1 VPQPPAT
8 VPEQKEAQPASSA
21 ADVAAPI
28 DAPVEVSPA
37 TPTPDVAS
45 PAPADAAKAPAPKP
59 DASAKPVKT
68 DKKAQK
74 ETKKEKGKK
83 SKKAKPKHEPVHLKD
98 IPRLV
103 FPEHVGDLF
112 TLGILLVFAIGAT
125 LFYFLAWLPTH
136 DVASQ
141 DVSGNI
147 QRFSE
152 TELQEI
158 IDILEA
164 REEASRAPVIPPER
178 DPFN

>member
-1 VPQPPAT
+1 VPK
-8 VPEQKEAQPASSA
+8 EKEAKPASPAEGAAVPPDAPAEAMAVPSSSDAASSA
-21 ADVAAPI
+21 TASVTKADVPK
-28 DAPVEVSPA
+28 
-37 TPTPDVAS
+37 
-45 PAPADAAKAPAPKP
+45 ADAAAEPGKA
-59 DASAKPVKT
+59 DAKQ
-68 DKKAQK
+68 QK
-74 ETKKEKGKK
+74 RKSTKKEKKVKEEKTKK
-83 SKKAKPKHEPVHLKD
+83 TKPKHEPTHLRD

-136 DVASQ
+136 DVGSQ